1 MKSTGEVMGIDMST
15 GSAFLKAMKSD
26 GYNVPKQGTAFLS
39 AQNR

>member
-26 GYNVPKQGTAFLS
+26 GYNVPKQGTVFFIS
-39 AQNR
+39 